1 MAKSKVY
8 QTLKGY
14 RNVPRCEDYDFI
26 LRAIAYG
33 YKAGNIPKVELSYR
47 IRQSGVSKSHEVEQF
62 LLRDY
67 LSKNMKRI
75 DSLTEESI
83 TEFLDSEIFHRQLE
97 QFSHYKNSK
106 QIIKNETGIKKIKGI
121 VKITGNQFLWKD
133 IVEKMTLLIRE
144 HM

>member
-1 MAKSKVY
+1 M
-8 QTLKGY
+8 
-14 RNVPRCEDYDFI
+14 
-26 LRAIAYG
+26 
-33 YKAGNIPKVELSYR
+33 ELSYR

-97 QFSHYKNSK
+97 QFSHYKIQNK
-106 QIIKNETGIKKIKGI
+106 YKK
-121 VKITGNQFLWKD
+121 
-133 IVEKMTLLIRE
+133 
-144 HM
+144 